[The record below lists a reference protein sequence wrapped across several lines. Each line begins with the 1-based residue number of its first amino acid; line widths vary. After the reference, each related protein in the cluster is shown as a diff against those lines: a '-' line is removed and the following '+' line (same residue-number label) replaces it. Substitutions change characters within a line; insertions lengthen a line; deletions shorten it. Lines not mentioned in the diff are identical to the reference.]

1 MYLSLKTCNQTEEA
15 HCHLILYYFANI
27 IVNQLHR

>member
-15 HCHLILYYFANI
+15 HSNLILYYSANI